1 MRAGNLR
8 ERVTFQTKTEVS
20 DGISAGGTETWT
32 DTLTGVPAA
41 IWPLKGDQAIDA
53 TKLEHTVTHRVR
65 VRYQSA
71 ITADMRISYTD
82 LQGNAHTLDIISLIT
97 PAGRYNEMEMLV
109 EELTV

>member
-53 TKLEHTVTHRVR
+53 MKLEHTVTHRVR

-71 ITADMRISYTD
+71 ITADMRIEWGSRY
-82 LQGNAHTLDIISLIT
+82 LDIIAMINL
-97 PAGRYNEMEMLV
+97 NERNRELEIIA

>member
-41 IWPLKGDQAIDA
+41 IWPLKGRPGNRGHEVRAYRDSQGACAIP
-53 TKLEHTVTHRVR
+53 E
-65 VRYQSA
+65 RYH
-71 ITADMRISYTD
+71 
-82 LQGNAHTLDIISLIT
+82 G
-97 PAGRYNEMEMLV
+97 
-109 EELTV
+109 

>member
-41 IWPLKGDQAIDA
+41 IWPLKGDQA
-53 TKLEHTVTHRVR
+53 
-65 VRYQSA
+65 
-71 ITADMRISYTD
+71 
-82 LQGNAHTLDIISLIT
+82 
-97 PAGRYNEMEMLV
+97 MLHV
-109 EELTV
+109 SS